1 MEKIVLANQ
10 EEVECVSFALAS
22 VGYLFIR
29 VRMSLA
35 EAASFFSDPEK
46 LSLIRYVTEDGNAIA
61 ISNFTELAYIV
72 REDDVVRIALQQ
84 PVQYVEEVGNDA

>member
-1 MEKIVLANQ
+1 MEKIILANK
-10 EEVECVSFALAS
+10 EETECVSFALSS

-29 VRMSLA
+29 VRMSLT

-46 LSLIRYVTEDGNAIA
+46 LSLIRYETEDGNAIV
-61 ISNFTELAYIV
+61 ISNFTELAYLV
-72 REDDVVRIALQQ
+72 KEDDVVRVALQQ